1 MDLFQKGLTTPS
13 PRDTRYGRFKNGLR
27 KKNKQQHLEHK
38 NVPKNPKRSKNN
50 KQKMLI

>member
-13 PRDTRYGRFKNGLR
+13 PRDTRYGRFKNSFWR
-27 KKNKQQHLEHK
+27 KKNKQHLEPK